1 MGSLLI
7 GINLFRKV
15 IVPEDLVTSLQSR
28 IFESNYLFIYL
39 FLFSRM
45 DWFMF
50 LSFALCIGSS
60 MSDVW
65 PMAGLDAQAKAQANY
80 NGPSNA
86 PQKVR
91 LTIVVIT

>member
-1 MGSLLI
+1 MGYLLI
-7 GINLFRKV
+7 GIKLFCKV
-15 IVPEDLVTSLQSR
+15 RTEDLVTSLQSR
-28 IFESNYLFIYL
+28 NFESNYLFIYL
-39 FLFSRM
+39 FIIFRRM

-65 PMAGLDAQAKAQANY
+65 PMAGFDAQATAQANY